1 MGQAWDDRN
10 GHPGRL
16 KVKAPL
22 DWLLGC
28 SESVDAPMSALG
40 ISARFENVISRMLD
54 ARADL
59 RRIHLAEFADDQ
71 RRNARYVRGSHRG
84 AGVEEIL
91 VSRSPCGAEN
101 QVQKPGRWRCDDGE
115 TREIAPRRGDIDH

>member
-16 KVKAPL
+16 KVKAPP

-40 ISARFENVISRMLD
+40 ISARFENVIRRLLD

-59 RRIHLAEFADDQ
+59 RRIHLAEFANDQ
-71 RRNARYVRGSHRG
+71 RRNPRYVRGSHRG
-84 AGVEEIL
+84 AGGEEIDL
-91 VSRSPCGAEN
+91 RERFAQFSPL
-101 QVQKPGRWRCDDGE
+101 
-115 TREIAPRRGDIDH
+115 H